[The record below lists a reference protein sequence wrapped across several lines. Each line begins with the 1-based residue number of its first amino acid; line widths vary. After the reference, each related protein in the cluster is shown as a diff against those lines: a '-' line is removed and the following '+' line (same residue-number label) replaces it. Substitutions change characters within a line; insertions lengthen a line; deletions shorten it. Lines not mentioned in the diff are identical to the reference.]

1 MALKEVKPC
10 SKREQKGSRNWT
22 NLAKYGWSRDAG
34 LFLLPE
40 LGTVVIYSLPKASV
54 LAGTGTQGMAGTGR
68 ALGSHLPLH
77 CSTGQEQVP
86 VIAQRLMLGSAT
98 CLHICSGS

>member
-54 LAGTGTQGMAGTGR
+54 LAGTGTRDGWDR
-68 ALGSHLPLH
+68 K
-77 CSTGQEQVP
+77 STGLSP
-86 VIAQRLMLGSAT
+86 ASALQHWAGASPSNSPEADVRE
-98 CLHICSGS
+98 CHMPAYLQW